1 MALFFQSMFALLS
14 PVKPIKSGIKRALIV
29 HTVLMFSLLTAPYA
43 IDLNYLSISY
53 IDNREYPGFN
63 ADPPGSLGYFP
74 GSLGY
79 FPGPLGYHILIG
91 IAKATATTLD
101 VMFPLRQWLA
111 DGLLVGPI

>member
-74 GSLGY
+74 G
-79 FPGPLGYHILIG
+79 PLGYHILIG